1 MYMNELVS
9 YFIYIYFLVFIT
21 VQFPP
26 TPFRAFLLALYVII
40 CSILICSKKNCPLLT
55 LSAKGIYIFIYTCI
69 CVASYYF
76 AHYLYFSRYQWILWL
91 SPILYFI
98 TVKTFLYMMGCDLLS
113 NYHFATQINF
123 LSLINKMDA
132 KLMMFMQIMV
142 FYALLS
148 YVIGPVIGYYAF
160 GHSIQSAG
168 YGFIVGSIISVML
181 WHFFGSKMV

>member
-1 MYMNELVS
+1 MYMINELFS

-40 CSILICSKKNCPLLT
+40 CSIQICNKKNCPLLT
-55 LSAKGIYIFIYTCI
+55 LSAKVIYIFIYTCI

-76 AHYLYFSRYQWILWL
+76 AHYVYFSKVQWILWFT
-91 SPILYFI
+91 PILYFI

-113 NYHFATQINF
+113 NYHFAMNF
-123 LSLINKMDA
+123 LSPINKMNTT
-132 KLMMFMQIMV
+132 FIQIMV
-142 FYALLS
+142 FYAFLS
-148 YVIGPVIGYYAF
+148 YVIGPAIGYYAF
-160 GHSIQSAG
+160 GHTLKSAG
-168 YGFIVGSIISVML
+168 NGFIVGSIISVLL